1 MYGSDVI
8 LQMILVFGLHSTA
21 RLRTFKLD
29 ISVSH
34 SQVNVQVLGASDE
47 STTDMTGNLRDK
59 LSIVHAGTW

>member
-8 LQMILVFGLHSTA
+8 LQMILVFGLNSAA

-47 STTDMTGNLRDK
+47 STTNMTGNLRDK
-59 LSIVHAGTW
+59 LSIVHAGT